1 MNLVSPV
8 FFSSNRVC
16 CTYKCGGLLDAFLD
30 SVPLNEENFSEEW
43 LASVEPSPQNPQ
55 EGISEVIDETGFG
68 GTPLPEFFTA
78 NADSVFG
85 ADFIIRHGRT
95 FPLQLRLIDTSERLP
110 IQCIPAAPELG
121 GKPKTWIVIGTDEAD
136 GAEPCIMLGFKEGIT
151 PELIAE
157 AAQLDDGRLEM
168 MTHSIPVKAG
178 DAFFIPPGLPHAI
191 GSGILLYEVQPVDNP
206 SVYLEEKF
214 RGDGDK
220 WTPAGEIA
228 TYTKDDL
235 LREVQS
241 SNHILK
247 RSDEGFCCEL
257 IGMDKTSDFL
267 IWRAEVVSKM
277 EIKLPRPFAMVLCTG
292 GEGNISYAGGT
303 RELKKGDFFLQ
314 PFGVPWIEYNA
325 YGRLSLIITM
335 PPK

>member
-1 MNLVSPV
+1 M
-8 FFSSNRVC
+8 
-16 CTYKCGGLLDAFLD
+16 
-30 SVPLNEENFSEEW
+30 ENFKAGNYKQQYQYKRFSPNKININFEWQDKKIDVLLEEATRYLGELNAYSELVPDVSFFIQMHVIKEATTSS
-43 LASVEPSPQNPQ
+43 LI
-55 EGISEVIDETGFG
+55 EGTKTGIDEAVLPKEEISPEKRDDWTEVQNYIKAINFAIKKLDNLPLSIRLVKETHKILLSGSRGKDKRPGEIRQSQNWIG
-68 GTPLPEFFTA
+68 GSSL
-78 NADSVFG
+78 S
-85 ADFIIRHGRT
+85 
-95 FPLQLRLIDTSERLP
+95 
-110 IQCIPAAPELG
+110 
-121 GKPKTWIVIGTDEAD
+121 
-136 GAEPCIMLGFKEGIT
+136 
-151 PELIAE
+151 
-157 AAQLDDGRLEM
+157 
-168 MTHSIPVKAG
+168 
-178 DAFFIPPGLPHAI
+178 DAFFIPPGIPHAI
-191 GSGILLYEVQPVDNP
+191 GSGILLYEVQPIDNP
-206 SVYLEEKF
+206 SVYLEGKF